1 MKDFCGH
8 PVESLDNGKV
18 RLEYLTDV
26 GPRIARIFAPGS
38 GVNLLAELP
47 DLSMH
52 TPHGRF
58 EFMGGHRL
66 WHSPEAFPRTYV
78 PDQAVTIEQ
87 LVDGIRLN
95 ATAEPETD
103 ISKTL
108 EIHMAEGEA
117 TFSVDHVLRNDGH
130 GEVQFAPWA
139 LTMFRQGGVAILPQ
153 PAIEKENMLLPNRL
167 LSLWPYTQISDQ
179 RLHLADDFITIDAK
193 PALPAVKIGN
203 YNSHGWIAYW
213 IEGTL
218 IVKRF
223 AVLAAGD
230 YPDMGS
236 NVEIYC
242 NDRFIEL
249 ETLSALTKIAPGQS
263 VVHRETWEFYGSLD
277 QPFIPEAV
285 RESLD

>member
-8 PVESLDNGKV
+8 PVQLLDNGKV

-26 GPRIARIFAPGS
+26 GPRIARVFAPNS
-38 GVNLLAELP
+38 ELNLLAELP
-47 DLSMH
+47 DLSTE

-87 LVDGIRLN
+87 LADGIRLN

-103 ISKTL
+103 ISKSV
-108 EIHMAEGEA
+108 EIHMTKGEVS
-117 TFSVDHVLRNDGH
+117 FSVDHVLRNDGQS
-130 GEVQFAPWA
+130 EVQFAPWA
-139 LTMFRQGGVAILPQ
+139 LTMFRQGGTAILPQ
-153 PAIEKENMLLPNRL
+153 PVVDKENMLLPNRL
-167 LSLWPYTQISDQ
+167 LSLWPYTQIGDQ
-179 RLHLADDFITIDAK
+179 RLHLADDFITIGAK
-193 PALPAVKIGN
+193 PALPAIKIGN

-213 IEGTL
+213 IGKTL
-218 IVKRF
+218 VVKRF
-223 AVLAAGD
+223 EVRSAGE
-230 YPDMGS
+230 YPDLGS

-249 ETLSALTKIAPGQS
+249 ETLGGLTKIAPGQS
-263 VVHRETWEFYGSLD
+263 VVHRETWDFYDSLD

-285 RESLD
+285 RGALK